1 MLQKFAVSNLN
12 VPTGQ
17 RVAFIQAGW
26 HRDIVDQCRLSFIS
40 EMIHQGYAESS
51 LDFFEVAGAFEIPL
65 HAKIL
70 ANSGH
75 YAAVVAAGLVVDG
88 GIYRHEFVADAVISG
103 LMQVQ
108 LETGVPVLSAVLTP
122 HHFHSGEEHQKFFFD
137 HFLVKGVEVAK
148 ACASTISA
156 LKGLDAL
163 NTVARAELAQL
174 ADLAVNTPQ
183 ALQTA

>member
-1 MLQKFAVSNLN
+1 MLQKFAVSTTK
-12 VPTGQ
+12 VPIGQ
-17 RVAFIQAGW
+17 RVAFVQAGW
-26 HRDIVDQCRLSFIS
+26 HRDIVDQCRLSFIA
-40 EMIHQGYAESS
+40 EMLHQGYAESS

-70 ANSGH
+70 ANSGN

-88 GIYRHEFVADAVISG
+88 GIYRHEFVAEAVISG

-137 HFLVKGVEVAK
+137 HFLVKGAEVAR
-148 ACASTISA
+148 ACASTIRA
-156 LKGLDAL
+156 LKAL
-163 NTVARAELAQL
+163 STLKTVVMAEP
-174 ADLAVNTPQ
+174 ADSAVNTPR

>member
-1 MLQKFAVSNLN
+1 MLQQFAVTTSKAQ
-12 VPTGQ
+12 PGQ

-40 EMIHQGYAESS
+40 EMINQGYEESS

-65 HAKIL
+65 HAKVL
-70 ANSGH
+70 ANSGN
-75 YAAVVAAGLVVDG
+75 YVAVVAAGLVVDG
-88 GIYRHEFVADAVISG
+88 GIYRHEFVAEAVISG

-137 HFLVKGVEVAK
+137 HFLVKGAEVAR
-148 ACASTISA
+148 ACASTIRSLRA
-156 LKGLDAL
+156 LRGLNPVESAL
-163 NTVARAELAQL
+163 NTPR
-174 ADLAVNTPQ
+174 T
-183 ALQTA
+183 LQTA